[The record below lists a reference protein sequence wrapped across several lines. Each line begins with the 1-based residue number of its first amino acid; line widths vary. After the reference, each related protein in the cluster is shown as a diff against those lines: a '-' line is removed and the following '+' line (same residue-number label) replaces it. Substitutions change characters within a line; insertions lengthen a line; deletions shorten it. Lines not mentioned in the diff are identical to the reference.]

1 MNISD
6 EANKLRVDL
15 VRLGTGQLRRRYPAG
30 MKEAILKFVENARA
44 AGVPVEECCRRLG
57 LSAKQVG
64 NWRAAQRAAH
74 SQALVPVQVAEDRAR
89 TAGLLVVAP
98 NGYRVEGAN
107 VAQVIELMR
116 ALA

>member
-1 MNISD
+1 
-6 EANKLRVDL
+6 
-15 VRLGTGQLRRRYPAG
+15 
-30 MKEAILKFVENARA
+30 
-44 AGVPVEECCRRLG
+44 
-57 LSAKQVG
+57 
-64 NWRAAQRAAH
+64 
-74 SQALVPVQVAEDRAR
+74 VQVAEDRAR